1 MKVIKLTK
9 ANFGEVVKQACDV
22 LAKGGLVVYPT
33 ETCYG
38 LGADATNANAVA
50 KLLKYKRRREGKP
63 LSVLV
68 AGKSEAQQ
76 YVDLNKS
83 AGNLYK
89 RFLPGPVTVVSYM
102 RKGKLADGV
111 ASELGTVGIR
121 ISSHPVAQALAK
133 SYGKPI
139 TATSANASWKKK
151 PYSVEDILSPLS
163 EVQKNKL
170 DLVIDARELPQNETS
185 TVVDT
190 TLVGDMVLR
199 AGSIQV
205 GSEKIVSHSPE
216 ETRAIAMRLALK
228 HWNEMR
234 KTGLVLALSG
244 ELGAG
249 KTIFAQGIG
258 EFLGVESKVVSPS
271 YTLVHEYQ
279 FEKNGVKGMFFHLD
293 PWRLGSVEEL
303 LSVGLEKMFVPNTI
317 VVIEWAS
324 KYLDK
329 LREVSKVSGVRLV
342 EVGIKGV
349 GEGTRELSF

>member
-1 MKVIKLTK
+1 
-9 ANFGEVVKQACDV
+9 
-22 LAKGGLVVYPT
+22 
-33 ETCYG
+33 
-38 LGADATNANAVA
+38 
-50 KLLKYKRRREGKP
+50 
-63 LSVLV
+63 
-68 AGKSEAQQ
+68 
-76 YVDLNKS
+76 
-83 AGNLYK
+83 
-89 RFLPGPVTVVSYM
+89 
-102 RKGKLADGV
+102 
-111 ASELGTVGIR
+111 
-121 ISSHPVAQALAK
+121 
-133 SYGKPI
+133 
-139 TATSANASWKKK
+139 
-151 PYSVEDILSPLS
+151 
-163 EVQKNKL
+163 
-170 DLVIDARELPQNETS
+170 
-185 TVVDT
+185 
-190 TLVGDMVLR
+190 
-199 AGSIQV
+199 
-205 GSEKIVSHSPE
+205 
-216 ETRAIAMRLALK
+216 
-228 HWNEMR
+228 MR